1 MGGKIAEPIDPK
13 IDDIKR
19 EFHPHS
25 QRKATLQSL
34 QDYRTSESSACRG
47 PPTNQQPW
55 LPFRTRL
62 DFEVSEFAQEAMLNQ
77 NQVNT
82 LVSLIRR
89 CAAYI
94 DGFTLTNHADMNKQ
108 WDLASKKCTQFQKF
122 DITVPDRKGE
132 GEQTFEMHA
141 RPLWDWARDLIQD
154 PSLSSY
160 FVWDAERAYKY
171 DGDKFVRFFTEPW
184 TANALWDV
192 QSKLLNDKAAKSC
205 PYILY
210 ADKSKLSS
218 FGTQKGYPVVARL
231 VNTVL
236 SIRNS
241 NGCWG
246 GGQIVGWLPVVV
258 DDSDESGKKGYADF
272 KNAVWHASFYK
283 LLESIVEHSKTGI
296 WTPCGDGELRWLF
309 PMLLIL
315 ASDYEEACVM
325 ALIRGL
331 QALYPCPICYVKK
344 EEQADHTVVGRLRT
358 AAESQDVVREGRKK
372 KTAEEREV
380 LLKNHSLRNV
390 ENIFWNIANS
400 DPHKALSFDR
410 LHAHAS
416 GLWGGHLF
424 PLLKRHTEAKM
435 GRASAK
441 IDKHFSDFPRWR
453 GLHHFDYVTNISF
466 NDGSKHEDIAKM
478 MVFAAHTVLTDKLD
492 LLLLQCIRSYVE
504 LDIYASFKLHTTD
517 TIAAGRRAHEKF
529 GEVIN
534 VNFEDK
540 NWDFPK
546 MHSHRH
552 LFDDIENKGVTLNFG
567 TKIDEAMHGPARA
580 TYLRQTN
587 FRDVADQILRADHRR
602 LVGKFICDQI
612 NDLDGLFWGNQ
623 DDIPSDL
630 EEISNVLVG
639 SKQKSTLFSA
649 IELEMQTDLAFHN
662 FRIRFSTFVSNFLQ
676 VYGHGLPDGKLVRFT
691 PDDEVIPFR
700 FLNVFFQSLDN
711 WEDDSDYLRC
721 SPMFYGYPRYDAAIV
736 KTSTGT
742 LFAQLIYIFAC
753 RIGDKVHAFA
763 LIQPMDAGTGQLTSK
778 DKVLGF
784 YRVRAKP
791 RQNSEFISVHSIIRG
806 ALLIPAGD
814 KHREFLVVDVVDPD
828 MFLRLK
834 SMYPLHS

>member
-1 MGGKIAEPIDPK
+1 MQFSPHWKPVSADEALLNNLLNGNAGHYEHARSESPEEQPSQPAFDEEPIDPK
-13 IDDIKR
+13 IDDIRR

-25 QRKATLQSL
+25 QRKATLQTL

-47 PPTNQQPW
+47 PPTDQQPW

-77 NQVNT
+77 NQVDT

-122 DITVPDRKGE
+122 DIAVPYKT

-171 DGDKFVRFFTEPW
+171 DGDNFVRFFTEPW

-192 QSKLLNDKAAKSC
+192 QSKLPNDKAAKSC

-231 VNTVL
+231 ANTVV

-246 GGQIVGWLPVVV
+246 GGQIVGWLPVIA
-258 DDSDESGKKGYADF
+258 DDSGESGKKGYADF

-296 WTPCGDGELRWLF
+296 WTPCGDGEVRWLF
-309 PMLLIL
+309 PMILIL

-344 EEQADHTVVGRLRT
+344 EEQADHSIVGKLRT
-358 AAESQDVVREGRKK
+358 AAESQDTMREGRAK
-372 KTAEEREV
+372 KTAEEREDV
-380 LLKNHSLRNV
+380 FKNQSLRNI
-390 ENIFWNIANS
+390 ENAFWNVANS

-424 PLLKRHTEAKM
+424 PL
-435 GRASAK
+435 
-441 IDKHFSDFPRWR
+441 
-453 GLHHFDYVTNISF
+453 
-466 NDGSKHEDIAKM
+466 HEDIAKM
-478 MVFAAHTVLTDKLD
+478 MVFAAHTILTDKLGFS
-492 LLLLQCIRSYVE
+492 LLQAIRGYVE
-504 LDIYASFKLHTTD
+504 LDMYASFKLHTSE
-517 TIAAGRRAHEKF
+517 TIAAGRRAHERF
-529 GEVIN
+529 GELIN
-534 VNFEDK
+534 MSYACHGTDFEDK

-587 FRDVADQILRADHRR
+587 FRDVADQILKADHRR
-602 LVGKFICDQI
+602 LIGKFIRDQI
-612 NDLDGLFWGNQ
+612 SDLDGLLWGDE

-630 EEISNVLVG
+630 EEVSNVMVG

-649 IELEMQTDLAFHN
+649 IEIEMQTDLAFHN
-662 FRIRFSTFVSNFLQ
+662 FRIRFSNFLSNFLQ
-676 VYGHGLPDGKLVRFT
+676 VYGHGLPDGKLIKFT
-691 PDDEVIPFR
+691 PDNEVIPFH
-700 FLNVFFQSLDN
+700 FLKVFFQSLVN
-711 WEDDSDYLRC
+711 WEDGSDYLRC
-721 SPMFYGYPRYDAAIV
+721 SPIFYGHPRYDTAIV

-742 LFAQLIYIFAC
+742 LVVKLIYIFTC
-753 RIGDKVHAFA
+753 RIDDKVHAFA
-763 LIQPMDAGTGQLTSK
+763 LVQPMDAGTGQLTFK
-778 DKVLGF
+778 DKALGF

-791 RQNSEFISVHSIIRG
+791 RQNSEFISVHSIVRG
-806 ALLIPAGD
+806 G
-814 KHREFLVVDVVDPD
+814 
-828 MFLRLK
+828 
-834 SMYPLHS
+834 PLSSCR